1 MKTDLVTLHFG
12 NTFTGSAE
20 SPTGRVIIGDQP
32 DGMMPYHLFYG
43 AIGSCFYATFLSVA
57 NKKKLTF
64 DRAKIDITGV
74 KRDKIPA
81 TLEAVHIKFII
92 TNPSDKA
99 QLAEASELGAKF
111 CSIHE
116 TVSKVAEV
124 TMDVLFD

>member
-12 NTFTGSAE
+12 STFTGSAE

-32 DGMMPYHLFYG
+32 DGMMPYHLLYG

-64 DRAKIDITGV
+64 DRAKIEINGV

-81 TLEAVHIKFII
+81 TLETVHIKFII

-99 QLAEASELGAKF
+99 QLTEASELGAKF